1 MSCVA
6 WEPLKRVT
14 LHGSVAITECLRL
27 MTLKEKRFS
36 LTPGSG
42 ALEVQ
47 STASGEG
54 PMLFKAPVLFIAQQE
69 VGTCLSVV
77 GSSRWIAS

>member
-1 MSCVA
+1 MSCCLGA
-6 WEPLKRVT
+6 PEKGGLT
-14 LHGSVAITECLRL
+14 LHGSVAVTECLRL

-54 PMLFKAPVLFIAQQE
+54 PMLFIAQQE